1 MDIVGQ
7 LQEGFVRFSAQE
19 SRVAAFILE
28 NLSFTASA
36 SIDEL
41 AASAGVSPATITRFA
56 RSVGCEDI
64 RDLRKQLAQAS
75 ERRASWL
82 NPGSDALP
90 AAWRDKLSYLGDTLT
105 RQLTHTSEAALDKL
119 RSRLRSARAVHCFAL
134 GAQDTAL
141 ATLLQHQ
148 LLPSGIAINLCQDA
162 ALMRMT
168 ASTLTDDHLLL
179 VLVTAGADTI
189 LQSATLQ
196 ARTQGVTILAL
207 TPENHTLANMAADII
222 PLPENPQ
229 LARYALLLLVDL
241 LNDTLMA

>member
-7 LQEGFVRFSAQE
+7 LQEGLVRFSAQE
-19 SRVAAFILE
+19 SRVAAFILK

-82 NPGSDALP
+82 APDSNALP
-90 AAWRDKLSYLGDTLT
+90 AAWRDALSYLGSTLAQ
-105 RQLTHTSEAALDKL
+105 QLANTSETAAEKL
-119 RSRLRSARAVHCFAL
+119 KSRLREARAVHCFAL

-141 ATLLQHQ
+141 ASLLQHQ
-148 LLPSGIAINLCQDA
+148 LLPAGIAINLCQDA
-162 ALMRMT
+162 SLMRMT
-168 ASTLTDDHLLL
+168 ASTLSDDHLLL
-179 VLVTAGADTI
+179 VLVTAEADTV

-196 ARTQGVTILAL
+196 ARTQGVTIIAL
-207 TPENHTLANMAADII
+207 TPPQHALANMAADII
-222 PLPENPQ
+222 PLPDSPQ

>member
-7 LQEGFVRFSAQE
+7 LQEGLVRFSTQE
-19 SRVAAFILE
+19 SRVAAFILK

-82 NPGSDALP
+82 APDSNALP
-90 AAWRDKLSYLGDTLT
+90 AAWRDALSYLGSTLA
-105 RQLTHTSEAALDKL
+105 QQMANTSETAVEKL
-119 RSRLRSARAVHCFAL
+119 KSRLREARAVHCFAL

-141 ATLLQHQ
+141 ASLLQHQ
-148 LLPSGIAINLCQDA
+148 LLPAGIAINLCQDA
-162 ALMRMT
+162 SLMRMT
-168 ASTLTDDHLLL
+168 ASTLSDDHLLL
-179 VLVTAGADTI
+179 VLVTAEADTV

-196 ARTQGVTILAL
+196 ARTQGVTIIAL
-207 TPENHTLANMAADII
+207 TPPQHALANMAADII
-222 PLPENPQ
+222 PLPDSPQ

>member
-7 LQEGFVRFSAQE
+7 LQEGLVRFSAQE
-19 SRVAAFILE
+19 SRVAAFILK
-28 NLSFTASA
+28 NLNFTASA

-82 NPGSDALP
+82 APDSNALP
-90 AAWRDKLSYLGDTLT
+90 AAWRDALSYLGSTLAQ
-105 RQLTHTSEAALDKL
+105 QLANTSETAVEKL
-119 RSRLRSARAVHCFAL
+119 KSRLREARAVHCFAL

-141 ATLLQHQ
+141 ASLLQHQ
-148 LLPSGIAINLCQDA
+148 LLPAGIAINLCQDA
-162 ALMRMT
+162 SLMRMT
-168 ASTLTDDHLLL
+168 ASTLSDDHLLL
-179 VLVTAGADTI
+179 VLVTAEADTV

-196 ARTQGVTILAL
+196 ARTQGVTIIAL
-207 TPENHTLANMAADII
+207 TPPQHALANMAADII
-222 PLPENPQ
+222 PLPDSPQ

>member
-7 LQEGFVRFSAQE
+7 LQEGLVRFSAQE
-19 SRVAAFILE
+19 SRVAAFILK

-41 AASAGVSPATITRFA
+41 AASAGVSPAAITRFA
-56 RSVGCEDI
+56 PSVGCEDI
-64 RDLRKQLAQAS
+64 RGLRQQLAQAS

-82 NPGSDALP
+82 APDSNALP
-90 AAWRDKLSYLGDTLT
+90 AAWRDALSYLGSTLAQ
-105 RQLTHTSEAALDKL
+105 QLANTSETAVEKL
-119 RSRLRSARAVHCFAL
+119 KSRLREARAVHCFAL

-141 ATLLQHQ
+141 ASLLQHQ
-148 LLPSGIAINLCQDA
+148 LLPAGIAINLCQDA
-162 ALMRMT
+162 SLMRMT
-168 ASTLTDDHLLL
+168 ASTLSDDHLLL
-179 VLVTAGADTI
+179 VLVTAEADTV

-196 ARTQGVTILAL
+196 ARTQGVTIIAL
-207 TPENHTLANMAADII
+207 TPPQHALANMAADII
-222 PLPENPQ
+222 PLPDSPQ

>member
-7 LQEGFVRFSAQE
+7 LQEGLVRFSAQE
-19 SRVAAFILE
+19 SRVAAFILK

-82 NPGSDALP
+82 APDSNALP
-90 AAWRDKLSYLGDTLT
+90 AAWRDALSYLGSTLAQ
-105 RQLTHTSEAALDKL
+105 QLANTSETAVEKL
-119 RSRLRSARAVHCFAL
+119 KSRLREARAVHCFAL

-141 ATLLQHQ
+141 ASLLQHQ
-148 LLPSGIAINLCQDA
+148 LLPAGIAINLCQDA
-162 ALMRMT
+162 SLMRMT
-168 ASTLTDDHLLL
+168 ASTLSDDHLLL
-179 VLVTAGADTI
+179 VLVTAEADTV

-196 ARTQGVTILAL
+196 ARTQGVTIIAL
-207 TPENHTLANMAADII
+207 TPPQHALANMAADIS
-222 PLPENPQ
+222 PLPDSPQ

>member
-7 LQEGFVRFSAQE
+7 LQEGLVRFSAQE
-19 SRVAAFILE
+19 SRVAAFILK

-82 NPGSDALP
+82 APDSNALP
-90 AAWRDKLSYLGDTLT
+90 AAWRDALSYLGSTLAQ
-105 RQLTHTSEAALDKL
+105 QLANTSETAVEKL
-119 RSRLRSARAVHCFAL
+119 KSRLREARAVHCFAL

-141 ATLLQHQ
+141 ASLLQHQ
-148 LLPSGIAINLCQDA
+148 LLPAGIAINLCQDA
-162 ALMRMT
+162 SLMRMT
-168 ASTLTDDHLLL
+168 ASTLSDDHLLL
-179 VLVTAGADTI
+179 VLVTAEADTV

-196 ARTQGVTILAL
+196 ARTQGVTIIAL
-207 TPENHTLANMAADII
+207 MPPQHALANMAADII
-222 PLPENPQ
+222 PLPDSPQ

>member
-7 LQEGFVRFSAQE
+7 LQEGMGRFSAQE

-41 AASAGVSPATITRFA
+41 AARAGVSPATITRFA

-75 ERRASWL
+75 ERRTTWL
-82 NPGSDALP
+82 NPDSQALP
-90 AAWRDKLSYLGDTLT
+90 AAWRDRYDSVQQTLT
-105 RQLTHTSEAALDKL
+105 HLLLHTSEQAIEKL
-119 RSRLRSARAVHCFAL
+119 KIRLMQARAVHCFAL
-134 GAQDTAL
+134 GAQDVPL

-148 LLPSGIAINLCQDA
+148 LLPMGIVINLCQDSS
-162 ALMRMT
+162 LMRMT
-168 ASTLTDDHLLL
+168 ASTLNDDHLLL
-179 VLVTAGADTI
+179 VLATGPADSI

-196 ARTQGVTILAL
+196 ARMQGATIFALA
-207 TPENHTLANMAADII
+207 PQESTLNNMAAGV
-222 PLPENPQ
+222 LPIAPQ
-229 LARYALLLLVDL
+229 PQAARYDLLLLVDL
-241 LNDTLMA
+241 LNDTLIA

>member
-7 LQEGFVRFSAQE
+7 LQEGLVRFSAQE
-19 SRVAAFILE
+19 SRVAAFILK

-82 NPGSDALP
+82 APDSNALP
-90 AAWRDKLSYLGDTLT
+90 AAWRDALSYLGSTLAQ
-105 RQLTHTSEAALDKL
+105 QLANTSETAVEKL
-119 RSRLRSARAVHCFAL
+119 KSRLREARAVHCFAL
-134 GAQDTAL
+134 GTQDTAL
-141 ATLLQHQ
+141 ASLLQHQ
-148 LLPSGIAINLCQDA
+148 LLPAGIAINLCQDA
-162 ALMRMT
+162 SLMRMT
-168 ASTLTDDHLLL
+168 ASTLSDDHLLL
-179 VLVTAGADTI
+179 VLVTAEADTV

-196 ARTQGVTILAL
+196 ARTQGVTIIAL
-207 TPENHTLANMAADII
+207 TPPQHALANMAADII
-222 PLPENPQ
+222 PLPDSPQ

>member
-7 LQEGFVRFSAQE
+7 LQEGLVRFSAQE
-19 SRVAAFILE
+19 SRVAAFILK

-82 NPGSDALP
+82 APDSNALP
-90 AAWRDKLSYLGDTLT
+90 AAWRDALSYLGSTLAQ
-105 RQLTHTSEAALDKL
+105 QLANTSETAVEKL
-119 RSRLRSARAVHCFAL
+119 KSRLREARAVHCFAL

-141 ATLLQHQ
+141 ASLLQHQ
-148 LLPSGIAINLCQDA
+148 LLPAGIAINLCQDA
-162 ALMRMT
+162 SLMRMT
-168 ASTLTDDHLLL
+168 ASTLSDDHLLL
-179 VLVTAGADTI
+179 VLVIAEADTV

-196 ARTQGVTILAL
+196 ARTQGVTIIAL
-207 TPENHTLANMAADII
+207 TPPQHALANMAADII
-222 PLPENPQ
+222 PLPDSPQ

>member
-7 LQEGFVRFSAQE
+7 LQEGLVRFSTQE
-19 SRVAAFILE
+19 SRVAAFILK

-82 NPGSDALP
+82 APDSNALP
-90 AAWRDKLSYLGDTLT
+90 AAWRDALSYLGSTLAQ
-105 RQLTHTSEAALDKL
+105 QLANTSETAVEKL
-119 RSRLRSARAVHCFAL
+119 KSRLREARAVHCFAL

-141 ATLLQHQ
+141 ASLLQHQ
-148 LLPSGIAINLCQDA
+148 LLPAGIAINLCQDA
-162 ALMRMT
+162 SLMRMT
-168 ASTLTDDHLLL
+168 ASTLSDDHLLL
-179 VLVTAGADTI
+179 VLVTAEADTV

-196 ARTQGVTILAL
+196 ARTQGVTIIAL
-207 TPENHTLANMAADII
+207 TPPQHALANMAADII
-222 PLPENPQ
+222 PLPDSPQ

>member
-7 LQEGFVRFSAQE
+7 LQEGLVRFSAQE
-19 SRVAAFILE
+19 SRVAAFILK

-41 AASAGVSPATITRFA
+41 AASAGVSPATITRF
-56 RSVGCEDI
+56 VGCEDI

-82 NPGSDALP
+82 APDSNALP
-90 AAWRDKLSYLGDTLT
+90 AAWRDALSYLGSTLAQ
-105 RQLTHTSEAALDKL
+105 QLANTSETAVEKL
-119 RSRLRSARAVHCFAL
+119 KSRLREARAVHCFAL

-141 ATLLQHQ
+141 ASLLQHQ
-148 LLPSGIAINLCQDA
+148 LLPAGIAINLCQDA
-162 ALMRMT
+162 SLMRMT
-168 ASTLTDDHLLL
+168 ASTLSDDHLLL
-179 VLVTAGADTI
+179 VLVTAEADTV

-196 ARTQGVTILAL
+196 ARTQGVTIIAL
-207 TPENHTLANMAADII
+207 TPPQHALANMAADII
-222 PLPENPQ
+222 PLPDSPQ